1 MVINYSSGSIPS
13 DLRRQNRSVVLRA
26 IAVNNG
32 ISRTQLAHSTGL
44 SLMAITRIT
53 RELLDAKLIAEGG
66 KFPTGHLAGR
76 RHTALEICPSGA
88 YVLGIAISAS
98 NQCLALC
105 DANGRILREVTVCFD
120 RLQDA
125 DQTISEMAV
134 QIEGLIN
141 VANIDRQRVL
151 GIGVAISGFVDY
163 PTGTIVSAPYLG
175 WGRVE
180 LSRVLEK
187 LTGLP
192 VVVENIANALNVAE
206 VEVGVC
212 SGKRDVLLLRSATA
226 IGASLIANGQVVR
239 GASCRAG
246 LIGYMPHPHAG
257 KISSKGGSTLNAVA
271 SGWAVLTALGIA
283 DADNLKPEM
292 VNENTRRI
300 ADVAARV
307 ANGDKRVM
315 AACYNAGYRLGE
327 ALSAFCLLLDPKA
340 VILAGAM
347 SRIPHYVDGVT
358 AAWNAGPMHE
368 QIGLLTAEAGDSF
381 AAGYLAVRAFLLS
394 PQLEL
399 EPLRNAA

>member
-1 MVINYSSGSIPS
+1 MVINDSLGTAPS
-13 DLRRQNRSVVLRA
+13 DLRRQNRSVVIRA
-26 IAVNNG
+26 IALSSG
-32 ISRTQLAHSTGL
+32 ISRTQLAQSTGL

-53 RELLDAKLIAEGG
+53 RELLDAKLIAEGS
-66 KFPTGHLAGR
+66 KFPTGHFAGR

-88 YVLGIAISAS
+88 YVFGIAISAS

-105 DANGRILREVTVCFD
+105 DANGRILREDAVRFSD
-120 RLQDA
+120 LQDA
-125 DQTISEMAV
+125 EQTISEMAE
-134 QIEGLIN
+134 QIERLIGI
-141 VANIDRQRVL
+141 ANIDRRRVL
-151 GIGVAISGFVDY
+151 GIGVALSGFVDY
-163 PTGTIVSAPYLG
+163 ATGTIVSAPYLG

-180 LSRVLEK
+180 LARMLEK

-212 SGKRDVLLLRSATA
+212 SGKRDVLLLRTATA

-246 LIGYMPHPHAG
+246 LVGYMPHPRPG
-257 KISSKGGSTLNAVA
+257 KVSKGGRTLNTTA
-271 SGWAVLTALGIA
+271 SGCAVLNALGIA
-283 DADNLKPEM
+283 DVDNLKPEM
-292 VNENTRRI
+292 VNENTRRL

-307 ANGDKRVM
+307 VNGDKGVI
-315 AACYNAGYRLGE
+315 AACYDAGYRLGE
-327 ALSAFCLLLDPKA
+327 ALSAFCLFVDPKA

-347 SRIPHYVDGVT
+347 SRIPQYVDG
-358 AAWNAGPMHE
+358 ANASWSASPMHE
-368 QIGLLTAEAGDSF
+368 QIDLLTGEASDSF

-399 EPLRNAA
+399 EPLRDAA

>member
-1 MVINYSSGSIPS
+1 MVINNSLGSAPS

-26 IAVNNG
+26 IAANNG
-32 ISRTQLAHSTGL
+32 VSRTQLAQSTGL

-53 RELLDAKLIAEGG
+53 RELIDAKLIAEGS
-66 KFPTGHLAGR
+66 KFPTGHFAGR
-76 RHTALEICPSGA
+76 QYTALEIRPSGA
-88 YVLGIAISAS
+88 YVFGIAVSAS
-98 NQCLALC
+98 NQCVALC
-105 DANGRILREVTVCFD
+105 DANGHILREATVRFD
-120 RLQDA
+120 NLQDA
-125 DQTISEMAV
+125 ERTISEMAGQV
-134 QIEGLIN
+134 GHLIDA
-141 VANIDRQRVL
+141 ANIDRRRVL
-151 GIGVAISGFVDY
+151 GIGVAISGFVDS

-180 LSRVLEK
+180 LARVLEK
-187 LTGLP
+187 LSGLP

-246 LIGYMPHPHAG
+246 LVGYMPHLHAG
-257 KISSKGGSTLNAVA
+257 KVSSRTGTTLNAVA
-271 SGWAVLTALGIA
+271 SGWAVLSALGIA
-283 DADNLKPEM
+283 DADHLKPEM

-300 ADVAARV
+300 ADVADRV
-307 ANGDKRVM
+307 ANGDKDVI
-315 AACYNAGYRLGE
+315 AACYDAGYRLGE
-327 ALSAFCLLLDPKA
+327 ALSAFCLFLDPKA

-347 SRIPHYVDGVT
+347 ARISQYVDGV
-358 AAWNAGPMHE
+358 NASWSANPLHE
-368 QIGLLTAEAGDSF
+368 QIDLLTAAASDSF

-399 EPLRNAA
+399 EPLRDAA